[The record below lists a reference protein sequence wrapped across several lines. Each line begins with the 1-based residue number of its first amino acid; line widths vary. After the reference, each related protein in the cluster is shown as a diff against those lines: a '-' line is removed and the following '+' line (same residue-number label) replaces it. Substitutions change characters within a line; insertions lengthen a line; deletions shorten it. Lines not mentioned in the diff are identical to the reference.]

1 VTARVSRRPRR
12 VVRGPGRG
20 AVRRI
25 VRRDRLWLPDATLEP
40 EPGPPPEAVFD
51 RVTGPYARRAAS
63 AGLAARPAA
72 AYDEEL

>member
-1 VTARVSRRPRR
+1 
-12 VVRGPGRG
+12 VRGTGRG

-63 AGLAARPAA
+63 AGRGALPGA
-72 AYDEEL
+72 AYGAAHDEEL